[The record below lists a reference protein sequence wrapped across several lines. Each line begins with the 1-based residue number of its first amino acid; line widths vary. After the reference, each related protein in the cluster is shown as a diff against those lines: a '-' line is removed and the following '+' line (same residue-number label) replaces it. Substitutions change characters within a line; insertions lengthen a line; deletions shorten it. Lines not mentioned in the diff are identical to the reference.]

1 MAVFPVTSSVRF
13 LQVPQIHR
21 EKELIFAKG
30 FHISVGV
37 CSGGFSTGAGFV
49 WVSVLEQPSHCFGF
63 QEQCLNN
70 LNLCLLL
77 TYGHAHC

>member
-30 FHISVGV
+30 F
-37 CSGGFSTGAGFV
+37 F
-49 WVSVLEQPSHCFGF
+49 VLEVSALVQGLCGSLCWSSHLIVLVFR
-63 QEQCLNN
+63 NSV
-70 LNLCLLL
+70 
-77 TYGHAHC
+77 